1 MKQIIKLISVITL
14 LATSICNAA
23 SPEEEAKFLASVR
36 AAISDKNKEAYMAL
50 HCLDRVTDEQKASVA
65 RDAEFLFSK
74 TFQVFEIRDLDP
86 SRPKE
91 LTRDGVRYSPNLEST
106 KMLYMEYTSELNTKA
121 KIQKNIGEKDGK
133 MMLVILVPKS

>member
-1 MKQIIKLISVITL
+1 MKQIIKLISIITL

-23 SPEEEAKFLASVR
+23 TPEEEAKFLASVR

-50 HCLDRVTDEQKASVA
+50 HCFDRVTDEQKASIA

-74 TFQVFEIRDLDP
+74 NFQVFEIRKLDP

-91 LTRDGVRYSPNLEST
+91 ITRNGVDYSLNLEAT
-106 KMLYMEYTSELNTKA
+106 KMLYIEYTSELNTKA

-133 MMLVILVPKS
+133 MMFVIMAPKS